1 MGCVATPPSYAVEFG
16 EYMDQPPPPE
26 LVSAT
31 GWSFLN
37 LHRTPGL
44 TGFGNSSSSEAAAVA
59 TFDLPCGGSKRIL
72 DVEYLVSYEG
82 MGAIKVTVD
91 PAPPP
96 PHHDGEGEGE
106 GAAGGD
112 AGGGGESS
120 AASVTFVEG
129 LWGSHASV
137 PWFETISIP
146 EAPEGG
152 DLEDGTVRVNFE
164 VLSADTERLF
174 DPPALFLNAGED
186 QSEEGKDVRGDRKFK
201 LLSLHCC

>member
-26 LVSAT
+26 LASAT

-37 LHRTPGL
+37 LYRTPGL

-59 TFDLPCGGSKRIL
+59 TFDLPCAGSQRVL

-91 PAPPP
+91 PAPPRQ
-96 PHHDGEGEGE
+96 DGEGD
-106 GAAGGD
+106 GAADGVDGD
-112 AGGGGESS
+112 GGGGESG

-152 DLEDGTVRVNFE
+152 GPVDGTVRVTFE
-164 VLSADTERLF
+164 VLSADTERLY
-174 DPPALFLNAGED
+174 DPPALFLDAGED
-186 QSEEGKDVRGDRKFK
+186 QNADGKDVRGDRKFK